1 MANDMYN
8 LNELSE
14 HFTLQLTPGN
24 LKEGMK
30 AIGATSNDLW
40 KVPVEQLRP
49 IEGFNVR
56 VRNAKYLARVR
67 KYADSLKKHGY
78 LFQKPMS
85 GYMARDASGNDVA
98 YFTAGYTRREAIDL
112 ANSELPEDQQI
123 KFVSMVMQ
131 PAKTTT
137 MRQLNA
143 LLITENE
150 SAALDPYEQ
159 SIVCKRMLN
168 DGATVAEIASET
180 GFSTEWV
187 DSLLELAAAPQELQ
201 LMVVDDIIKPT
212 FAIETIKEHGGEG
225 ALAILKEALARKT
238 GGKAQP
244 PGSDQPAAS
253 AAPDAAPNPHE
264 AAAAADAN
272 AEEGPAPKKVRLTA
286 KDLTS
291 PEVRKFQNSL
301 KREAPVM
308 YNTLSSVTED
318 PAFGTLATETREKL
332 LALMDKLKKHE
343 VPSGEPDPRQTPLF
357 DADTAAPASTA
368 GASGDTSAA

>member
-1 MANDMYN
+1 MANDVYN

-67 KYADSLKKHGY
+67 KYADSMKKHGY

-85 GYMARDASGNDVA
+85 GYMARDAAGNDVV
-98 YFTAGYTRREAIDL
+98 YYTAGYTRREAIDL
-112 ANSELPEDQQI
+112 ANSELPEDKQI

-143 LLITENE
+143 LLITDNE

-159 SIVCKRMLN
+159 SIVCKRMLD
-168 DGATVAEIASET
+168 DGVTVPEIASET

-238 GGKAQP
+238 GGAQSP
-244 PGSDQPAAS
+244 ASDQPAGTAV
-253 AAPDAAPNPHE
+253 PDATAGPDG
-264 AAAAADAN
+264 AAADAD
-272 AEEGPAPKKVRLTA
+272 AEDAPAPKKVRLTA

-318 PAFGTLATETREKL
+318 PAFGTLAVETREKL

-357 DADTAAPASTA
+357 DGEAETPASTVA
-368 GASGDTSAA
+368 ASGDTSAA